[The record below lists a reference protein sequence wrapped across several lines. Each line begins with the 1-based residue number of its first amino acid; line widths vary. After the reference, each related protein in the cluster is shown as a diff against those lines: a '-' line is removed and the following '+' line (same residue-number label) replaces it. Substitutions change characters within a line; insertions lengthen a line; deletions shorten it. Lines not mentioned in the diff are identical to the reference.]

1 MEPEPRYVGIDV
13 AKARLEVAV
22 RPTGEGGTSPYDEA
36 AVQGLVSQLEQ
47 LEPVMVL
54 LEASGGLEVPL
65 VAAPAAGHADPGSQL
80 PGCPQ
85 TPGDGP
91 AGLGEESPGVRQGR
105 RTSQDRGAHRLAQRG
120 AGGAGQWAWAG
131 PAPESGM
138 AREGGVAAH
147 GSLGGT
153 ATLLDPTGL
162 SAGTGGPGPK
172 GDLRPGGEPPQSG
185 HSSLLPMAAGGRQAQ
200 ETGPHRLHAQALVIL
215 NAMLKHRS
223 PWCTLTHQAANSP

>member
-1 MEPEPRYVGIDV
+1 MGQTDRVWVVGNRSKARVAPSIPERARTVARVIRARIVQGRARVGRGGKMEPEPRYVGIDV

-22 RPTGEGGTSPYDEA
+22 RPTGEGWTSPYDEA

-65 VAAPAAGHADPGSQL
+65 VAALAAGHADPGSQL

-120 AGGAGQWAWAG
+120 AGQWAWAG

-147 GSLGGT
+147 GSRGGT

-172 GDLRPGGEPPQSG
+172 GDLRPGRSGSLQSG
-185 HSSLLPMAAGGRQAQ
+185 
-200 ETGPHRLHAQALVIL
+200 
-215 NAMLKHRS
+215 
-223 PWCTLTHQAANSP
+223 